1 MFEVL
6 LRHYNVMQGF
16 YKNETLDILDKYI
29 SSAEY
34 LKNHDLKPKL
44 EGTDNGLLQVIE
56 YDQNDNGSVLSSSWV
71 RQPLTKRHKV
81 DKNHFHFHFDT
92 FISFHFQKR
101 FKALTQTFTFTQTQ
115 NFTLNF
121 TFKFHF
127 QRV

>member
-29 SSAEY
+29 SSADY
-34 LKNHDLKPKL
+34 LKSNDLKSKL

-71 RQPLTKRHKV
+71 R
-81 DKNHFHFHFDT
+81 
-92 FISFHFQKR
+92 
-101 FKALTQTFTFTQTQ
+101 
-115 NFTLNF
+115 
-121 TFKFHF
+121 
-127 QRV
+127 

>member
-16 YKNETLDILDKYI
+16 YKNETLDIPDEYI

-34 LKNHDLKPKL
+34 LKNHDLRPKL

-71 RQPLTKRHKV
+71 R
-81 DKNHFHFHFDT
+81 
-92 FISFHFQKR
+92 
-101 FKALTQTFTFTQTQ
+101 
-115 NFTLNF
+115 
-121 TFKFHF
+121 
-127 QRV
+127 